1 MSKILARV
9 IGGGGSAGTATSND
23 VLSGKTFSNDDD
35 VDIVGTATEYP
46 TTEHHVTTADQIII
60 PANSHTTGNQVLK
73 GIVTGNL
80 TPSTIRSGKTV
91 TINNGEKN
99 IVSINGTYTSS
110 ISNGQQ
116 PVTADKI
123 VSGYSGFVN
132 GSNEIQGSIPDKS
145 GANVTAS
152 SVDMTDGYVRM
163 KVPSDGFYSTAT
175 YLRSAGINFGDA
187 SPSDVVSGKTF
198 TSSNGVKVQGSA
210 TARSSGN
217 IYGQTYDQVVVPANT
232 HVTGD
237 QILKGIS
244 AYGLTPENICS
255 GQTVNIWNGV
265 QNIISVTGAANRV
278 CKTISKTE
286 YITLDIRN
294 YKIHYGHT
302 YNPSVSPSDR
312 WYKLAYLQIYPN
324 FTPVGVVLYYNE
336 FNKKRTNN
344 DGSTTSVNTNSD
356 DGVINVYR
364 LPFMG
369 DNVQRHDYS
378 NYYYPEASIMDLS
391 QFRFDRE
398 LIELPFFDISQQE
411 SLNTSGKIAP
421 PKYVVNLEFH
431 YIIFGY

>member
-80 TPSTIRSGKTV
+80 SPSTIRSGKTV

-116 PVTADKI
+116 PVTANKI

-145 GANVTAS
+145 GANITAS

-175 YLRSAGINFGDA
+175 YLRTAGINLGDA

-198 TSSNGVKVQGSA
+198 TSASGVKVQGSA
-210 TARSSGN
+210 TARSGGN

-265 QNIISVTGAANRV
+265 QNIISVTGAANNL
-278 CKTISKTE
+278 KMISGDVGNYGYKQTDRKGYLRPQYNMDE
-286 YITLDIRN
+286 LYGFYVSPGFTPTYIIYIT
-294 YKIHYGHT
+294 YGLQLGVT
-302 YNPSVSPSDR
+302 RSIYNFNIGSFDNITFIYFGGGSSNSTCGIINASHLPHDANQTLVFSRSPSSNENIR
-312 WYKLAYLQIYPN
+312 LAYW
-324 FTPVGVVLYYNE
+324 
-336 FNKKRTNN
+336 
-344 DGSTTSVNTNSD
+344 
-356 DGVINVYR
+356 
-364 LPFMG
+364 
-369 DNVQRHDYS
+369 
-378 NYYYPEASIMDLS
+378 
-391 QFRFDRE
+391 
-398 LIELPFFDISQQE
+398 
-411 SLNTSGKIAP
+411 
-421 PKYVVNLEFH
+421 
-431 YIIFGY
+431 IFGQ

>member
-35 VDIVGTATEYP
+35 VDIVGTATEYL

-60 PANSHTTGNQVLK
+60 PANSHTTGNQTLK

-91 TINNGEKN
+91 TINNGEKD

-116 PVTADKI
+116 PITANKI

-265 QNIISVTGAANRV
+265 QNIISVTGAANNL
-278 CKTISKTE
+278 KMISGDVGNYGNKQSDRKGYFDLNRQWDDYALYGFYVSPGFTPTYVI
-286 YITLDIRN
+286 YITYYAVQNGVTRQIYSFNVGSFDNITTIRN
-294 YKIHYGHT
+294 KYCSTANVNHLPHDANQTLVFSYQGS
-302 YNPSVSPSDR
+302 NNESVR
-312 WYKLAYLQIYPN
+312 LAYW
-324 FTPVGVVLYYNE
+324 
-336 FNKKRTNN
+336 
-344 DGSTTSVNTNSD
+344 
-356 DGVINVYR
+356 
-364 LPFMG
+364 
-369 DNVQRHDYS
+369 
-378 NYYYPEASIMDLS
+378 
-391 QFRFDRE
+391 
-398 LIELPFFDISQQE
+398 
-411 SLNTSGKIAP
+411 
-421 PKYVVNLEFH
+421 
-431 YIIFGY
+431 IFGR